1 VVCPVFRL
9 QGSGATF
16 LRRDAG
22 ARTVLVFLI
31 CLLRTSRP
39 SLTVS
44 AGVLAHN
51 ALGPVRAAAAFFDAA
66 ASMMLRPHARIGEL
80 RYCFTSLICTLLTL
94 LPGLKINVDRV
105 RARAAALHVRLRCS
119 FARAVM

>member
-1 VVCPVFRL
+1 MQRRVAVTSTWRGVCPVFRL

-39 SLTVS
+39 SLTMS

-66 ASMMLRPHARIGEL
+66 ASRMLRPHARIGEL
-80 RYCFTSLICTLLTL
+80 RYCSA
-94 LPGLKINVDRV
+94 LKADD
-105 RARAAALHVRLRCS
+105 LHAPDSSSRS
-119 FARAVM
+119 